1 MLYSTLYSMYRALK
15 TPCITFARF
24 ESATIKRIRLYN
36 VPIFGRGTKTCLSF
50 ESWVIWRRSFFIVED
65 PNPNIDAKFGS
76 QLAKCSFR
84 IRNKLIFNSVHG
96 IFCKITSEKWKS
108 FFERAWFESVCP
120 DRDRHQNNPDLQHC
134 ISQYGQNLNVRV
146 FSCTTTTYCTS
157 SEKFR

>member
-1 MLYSTLYSMYRALK
+1 MYQTNNITSMNTIYKRKKDTYLSK
-15 TPCITFARF
+15 QPSGSDTIRITFQRF

-96 IFCKITSEKWKS
+96 IFCKITSESHSFWYIQLFGAACRMYHAMLLRRNGQRKS
-108 FFERAWFESVCP
+108 GRRPCV
-120 DRDRHQNNPDLQHC
+120 
-134 ISQYGQNLNVRV
+134 
-146 FSCTTTTYCTS
+146 
-157 SEKFR
+157 